1 MKMLLSSIE
10 IGAREDK
17 ERGSQSFQMFCKCH
31 LWESLRPADHF
42 DMDRCCC
49 FKHNLLASVSPVGS
63 VEAIN
68 GRMDGCRRPGTS
80 RISAHES
87 KESTEQLF
95 LRFSINIFHEILQ
108 NVECE

>member
-49 FKHNLLASVSPVGS
+49 FKHNLLASVSPVALSDWSKQSMEEWMDAVALGHLGFRPTNQR
-63 VEAIN
+63 N
-68 GRMDGCRRPGTS
+68 GP
-80 RISAHES
+80 S
-87 KESTEQLF
+87 KCYRDSQ
-95 LRFSINIFHEILQ
+95 
-108 NVECE
+108 